1 MFAAIEV
8 VSETTAE
15 ELAAAEGDQPELTKG
30 VRVAYT
36 TPAPKEVSSPVLS
49 ALAEHARF
57 VSMHH
62 FSEGGNSLAR
72 EVMNL
77 VGACLGSVGK
87 TALLA

>member
-49 ALAEHARF
+49 ALAEYAQF

-62 FSEGGNSLAR
+62 SSEGGNILAR
-72 EVMNL
+72 EVMSL
-77 VGACLGSVGK
+77 MGACLGK
-87 TALLA
+87 TASLA